1 MTMKMK
7 MKLKLRSEKLEKDD
21 YLIQISTLV
30 NDGSTEAAELS
41 SEPSG
46 IDFGSLSVP
55 FSVFLIEKAKEA
67 DLPHDIDNL
76 ISGLVPV
83 DDVHV

>member
-7 MKLKLRSEKLEKDD
+7 TKMKMND
-21 YLIQISTLV
+21 YLIQISTLGTLV
-30 NDGSTEAAELS
+30 NDGSAEAAELG

-55 FSVFLIEKAKEA
+55 FSVFLLWRRQKRQTCRM
-67 DLPHDIDNL
+67 
-76 ISGLVPV
+76 ISIT
-83 DDVHV
+83 